1 MKSKSLGKDNFS
13 LYGRTFLITAF
24 TVLLIMSSF
33 PIASH
38 SMGAGR
44 NETPPAITSFYL
56 RGQSQLSMDNPSSS
70 TPQIISIPRSTP
82 LEPWPSIGE
91 WSYTVPEFRAAVDG
105 TVSYSYT
112 LRNFGVLP
120 VAQVK
125 LNFILKGS
133 GNVIKEE
140 TVTHNALAPARAR
153 TFTASTDIS
162 TTYILRNA
170 KLSLEIVTN
179 TTSNNVQFLYDSIR
193 YPSSLEV
200 DYAEANFPPAA
211 DAGDDIS
218 LREGEVAELR
228 GTGSDTDGYITQYE
242 WDFEGDGVYDW
253 SSALGG
259 STSHR
264 YNVPGTYM
272 ASLRVTD
279 DDGMTDADTATITVA
294 ENKKPSVVI
303 STPTGGQVVNSTV
316 TISGTASDDD
326 GGVESVWIRFDDG
339 IWHRAVGTD
348 NWLLNWDTTLETNDV
363 HVIFAKSNDSLE
375 ESVIKSVQV
384 TVDNVGVNPRPTC
397 SIVSIS
403 PNPAFKLDE
412 IEFMGDGH
420 DDGTIVVW
428 RWSSSIEGV
437 ISDNQNFSTNSLN
450 VGNHTIYLQVK
461 DDNGSWSNSDSRLL
475 IIKEFSRPKQIT
487 VHSSSDVES
496 DTIFDAYDVFWCTW
510 SSYRDGNW
518 NIYLK
523 SSVNGVEWGSPIRIT
538 DDASS
543 EREPSLVQL
552 ANLTYVIA
560 YSSDISGNFDI
571 YLRYSQ
577 WGGYWSDPVRV
588 ADSSDDEMQPCIYQ
602 RPDGKIFLAYS
613 VDKPSPVGTSIV
625 LRSGNGIFSFSTPVT
640 ATTGLSYNY
649 YPALTEAP
657 DGNLSVLFSSD
668 RTGNFEI
675 WQTKYINL
683 ANFSTPR
690 RITYTVRDNFYPSVF
705 EDVSSMYRVVYSD
718 DTNTLYLTDS
728 MDLVEF
734 SPSAEIPTEF
744 DDNHDPCIFQDAD
757 GSFWVTWNSD
767 DSGND
772 DIYALSFSGNSPPH
786 PIISSPGDGQNFFT
800 SDTISFD
807 GTSSYDPNGNEE
819 LDSFTWKSDLSGTLS
834 TQQSFTRILE
844 AGMHNITLTVSDI
857 HGAESTAKVRITVTS
872 TPNHPPTAKA
882 NVSDEGEAKVGE
894 ELTFTSESEDED
906 GDTLSY
912 RWDFESD
919 GVWDDLNETAV
930 HAYNATGNYVVTLMV
945 EDTSGAN
952 DTDTLTI
959 TINENEAPDADAGED
974 QLVNVNT
981 TVNFDATDSE
991 DPDDETLYYAW
1002 DFDGD
1007 GVTDSQ
1013 SAEPTHMFT
1022 ERGEYTVNLTVADPY
1037 GGNDTDSVVI
1047 TVNKPPVAVIEGED
1061 EGYMGEPMIF
1071 SALSSYDDDGDVL
1084 EYQWDFDSDGEV
1096 DGAEA
1101 EMEHTYDEVGE
1112 YIVVLWVM
1120 DGRDGTDSMEM
1131 EVTVIDRNT
1140 APVAEAG
1147 EDIYGNAGEEIQ
1159 FDGTGSYDPDD
1170 DTNSNGVIDEEDGEI
1185 NNLTYLWDTDDGR
1198 TETGPTPA
1206 YIYDEAGEYNV
1217 VLMVGDPEGSVSN
1230 DTLTVYIN
1238 TPPVAAISLINVGDI
1253 FEGDAVTLS
1262 ALESTDEDDDDT
1274 LTYSWDFDETNG
1286 IIEEGT
1292 GVEVTHTYDD
1302 PGTYAI
1308 TLRVDDGNGGNDTET
1323 LSVEILKKEEEVVLD
1338 EPSIEITSPKDKA
1351 RLPYIARSITVE
1363 CSAEGDYIQRVEIT
1377 LYKGDTEVEIQEVTE
1392 DFQEI
1397 SVTFSLKAKA
1407 AHEIVARVIND
1418 DHPGYSAYDSVN
1430 ISFLSKPAEKDEPEP
1445 GGMKIIPFLP
1455 EGLPQYGG
1463 IGVAVLVVF
1472 IALYFLVIRR
1482 RKRRTTAGELEVA
1495 EEIEEMG
1502 EEELED
1508 VEVAEVA
1515 EVMAEETAEDIALEK
1530 MITPVSQPI
1539 LCPKCSVTFNVD
1551 DYGVRPLPMKCFH
1564 CGASGKINTPV
1575 PPLLKER
1582 IENALRK
1589 KTVAKH
1595 LDKITDKKGA
1605 PGPIIVGRD
1614 SSPAGI
1620 SDDALKG
1627 GVRIRCP
1634 KCDKG
1639 FMTNTRKEITCPH
1652 CGAKGDV
1659 PKKEFEKLKK
1669 RQQSQVKRLPAAKES
1684 KAQVKKVSKKELISK
1699 LTSSADKVECPKCSA
1714 SFFVEPDA
1722 KKIKCPSCGV
1732 KGKMG

>member
-1 MKSKSLGKDNFS
+1 MKSKSLEKNSFS
-13 LYGRTFLITAF
+13 LYGRTFLITIFAVF
-24 TVLLIMSSF
+24 LIISSF
-33 PIASH
+33 PITSR
-38 SMGAGR
+38 SVG
-44 NETPPAITSFYL
+44 ETRSEAPPAITTFYL
-56 RGQSQLSMDNPSSS
+56 RGQSQLSTDNPSSG
-70 TPQIISIPRSTP
+70 TPQVISVPRSTP

-91 WSYTVPEFRAAVDG
+91 WSYTVPEFRAVVDG

-140 TVTHNALAPARAR
+140 TVTHNALASGRTR
-153 TFTASTDIS
+153 TFSASTDIS
-162 TTYILRNA
+162 ATYILQNA
-170 KLSLEIVTN
+170 KLSLEIRTN
-179 TTSNNVQFLYDSIR
+179 TTSNNVQFLYDSWR
-193 YPSSLEV
+193 YASSLEV
-200 DYAEANFPPAA
+200 NYAEANFPPVAN
-211 DAGDDIS
+211 AGNDMS
-218 LREGEVAELR
+218 LREGEVADLR
-228 GTGSDTDGYITQYE
+228 GTGSDVDGYITQYE

-264 YNVPGTYM
+264 YTVPGTYL

-279 DDGMTDADTATITVA
+279 DDGLTDVDTATITVA

-326 GGVESVWIRFDDG
+326 GEVESVWIRFDDG

-348 NWLLNWDTTLETNDV
+348 NWVLNWDTTLETNDV

-375 ESVIKSVQV
+375 ESAMKSVQV
-384 TVDNVGVNPRPTC
+384 TVDNTGVNPRPTC
-397 SIVSIS
+397 SILSIS

-412 IEFMGDGH
+412 IEFMGEGN

-428 RWSSSIEGV
+428 RWSSSIEGE
-437 ISDNQNFSTNSLN
+437 ISDQQNFSTNSLN

-487 VHSSSDVES
+487 AHSSSDIES
-496 DTIFDAYDVFWCTW
+496 DTIFDAYDVFWCAW
-510 SSYRDGNW
+510 SSYRDGNR

-523 SSVNGVEWGSPIRIT
+523 SSVDGVEWGTPIQVT
-538 DDASS
+538 DEVSS
-543 EREPSLVQL
+543 EKEPSLIQL
-552 ANLTYVIA
+552 NNLTYVIA
-560 YSSDISGNFDI
+560 YSSDISGNYDI
-571 YLRYSQ
+571 YLKYSH

-588 ADSSDDEMQPCIYQ
+588 TSDSDDEMQPCLYQ
-602 RPDGKIFLAYS
+602 RPDGRIFLAYS

-625 LRSGNGIFSFSTPVT
+625 LRNGNNIFSFSPPVT

-657 DGNLSVLFSSD
+657 DGNLSVVFSSD

-675 WQTKYINL
+675 WQTTYLNM

-690 RITYTVRDNFYPSVF
+690 RITYSVRDNFFPCVF

-718 DTNTLYLTDS
+718 DTDTLYLTDS

-744 DDNHDPCIFQDAD
+744 TDNNDPCIFQDAD
-757 GSFWVTWNSD
+757 GSFWVTWNSA

-786 PIISSPGDGQNFFT
+786 PIISSPVDGQNYFT

-819 LDSFTWKSDLSGTLS
+819 LDSFTWRSDLSGTLS

-872 TPNHPPTAKA
+872 TPNQSPTANA
-882 NVSDEGEAKVGE
+882 TVSKETAKVNE
-894 ELTFTSESEDED
+894 ELTFSGSDSSDPD

-912 RWDFESD
+912 RWDFDRD
-919 GVWDDLNETAV
+919 GTWDDLNETAV
-930 HAYNATGNYVVTLMV
+930 HAYNASGNYVVTLMV

-959 TINENEAPDADAGED
+959 TINENEPPNADAGED

-981 TVNFDATDSE
+981 TVNFDATDSD

-1013 SAEPTHMFT
+1013 SAKPTHMFS
-1022 ERGEYTVNLTVADPY
+1022 ERGEYTVNLTVSDPY
-1037 GGNDTDSVVI
+1037 GANDTDSVVI
-1047 TVNKPPVAVIEGED
+1047 TVNKPPVAVIEGEN
-1061 EGYMGEPMIF
+1061 EGYIGEVMSF
-1071 SALSSYDDDGDVL
+1071 SALASHDDDGDEL

-1101 EMEHTYDEVGE
+1101 EMEHTYEEAGE
-1112 YIVVLWVM
+1112 YIVVLWVQ
-1120 DGRDGTDSMEM
+1120 DGRDGTDSAEM
-1131 EVTVIDRNT
+1131 EVTVILRNT
-1140 APVAEAG
+1140 APMAEAG
-1147 EDIYGNAGEEIQ
+1147 EDIYGNAGEEVR
-1159 FDGTGSYDPDD
+1159 FDGTDSYDPDD
-1170 DTNSNGVIDEEDGEI
+1170 DTNGNGQIDEEEGEI
-1185 NNLTYLWDTDDGR
+1185 NNLTYLWEVEEGR
-1198 TETGPTPA
+1198 TETGSTPT
-1206 YIYDEAGEYNV
+1206 YIYEEAGEYLV
-1217 VLMVGDPEGSVSN
+1217 TLRVGDPEGSISN
-1230 DTLTVYIN
+1230 DTLTVFIN
-1238 TPPVAAISLINVGDI
+1238 TAPIAAISLMNVADMN
-1253 FEGDAVTLS
+1253 EGDEVTLS
-1262 ALESTDEDDDDT
+1262 ASESTDDDGDV
-1274 LTYSWDFDETNG
+1274 LTYSWDFDDSDG
-1286 IIEEGT
+1286 ITEEAT
-1292 GVEVTHTYDD
+1292 GEEVKHTYDVA
-1302 PGTYAI
+1302 GSYI
-1308 TLRVDDGNGGNDTET
+1308 VTLKVDDGNGGNDTET
-1323 LSVEILKKEEEVVLD
+1323 LTVEIKEGENEIILD
-1338 EPSIEITSPKDKA
+1338 EPTIEITSPTDNKKLA
-1351 RLPYIARSITVE
+1351 YGKNSITVE
-1363 CSAEGDYIQRVEIT
+1363 CSAEGEYIERVEIT
-1377 LYKGDTEVEIQEVTE
+1377 LYKGDTEVETQEITE
-1392 DFQEI
+1392 DFEEI
-1397 SVTFSLKAKA
+1397 SVTFSLKAKT
-1407 AHEIVARVIND
+1407 AHEIFARVVND
-1418 DHPGYSAYDSVN
+1418 DYPEYSAYDSVN
-1430 ISFLSKPAEKDEPEP
+1430 ISFLNKPAEKDEPET
-1445 GGMKIIPFLP
+1445 GGGKIIPFLP
-1455 EGLPQYGG
+1455 EGKLAQYGG
-1463 IGVAVLVVF
+1463 IGVIGIVILLAG
-1472 IALYFLVIRR
+1472 YFLVIRR
-1482 RKRRTTAGELEVA
+1482 RKRGKTAGELEVA
-1495 EEIEEMG
+1495 EEIEEV
-1502 EEELED
+1502 EDDELEE
-1508 VEVAEVA
+1508 VELAEVVAE
-1515 EVMAEETAEDIALEK
+1515 EPGEDISLEK
-1530 MITPVSQPI
+1530 IIKPVSQPI

-1551 DYGVRPLPMKCFH
+1551 DYGVRPLPMKCSN

-1589 KTVAKH
+1589 KVEAK
-1595 LDKITDKKGA
+1595 DPAKAAGKKVA
-1605 PGPIIVGRD
+1605 PGPIIVGRE
-1614 SSPAGI
+1614 SPAAGI
-1620 SDDALKG
+1620 TEDALKG

-1639 FMTNTRKEITCPH
+1639 FMTTTRKEITCPH

-1659 PKKEFEKLKK
+1659 PKKEFEKLKR
-1669 RQQSQVKRLPAAKES
+1669 RQQAQVKRLPAAKES
-1684 KAQVKKVSKKELISK
+1684 KEPVKKVSKKDLISK
-1699 LTSSADKVECPKCSA
+1699 LTSSADKVECPKCTA